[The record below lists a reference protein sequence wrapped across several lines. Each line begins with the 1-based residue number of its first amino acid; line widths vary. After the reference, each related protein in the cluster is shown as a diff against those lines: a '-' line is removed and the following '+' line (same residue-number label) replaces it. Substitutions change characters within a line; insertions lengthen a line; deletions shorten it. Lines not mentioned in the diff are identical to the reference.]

1 MGFCSATTGKTLL
14 ACMFAINCPKSL
26 LFHTDFLSFFLFDK
40 LDDHSCCLILL
51 LLKFAIV
58 GCSWVDCFP
67 FSPRSSPDFYIEVDK
82 RAMLTTGQENT
93 SPPSPSRPRIA
104 LKIGNSSSSPPTLTL
119 TAHPSSSFSRH
130 QRWRRLARRNAGLA
144 GGQDGGR

>member
-1 MGFCSATTGKTLL
+1 M
-14 ACMFAINCPKSL
+14 IV
-26 LFHTDFLSFFLFDK
+26 
-40 LDDHSCCLILL
+40 LL
-51 LLKFAIV
+51 LTFATV

-119 TAHPSSSFSRH
+119 TLLLPSRDIRDGEGLLEGMLDLPVDKTVDGEQDGEWCSILNQIVLTSGLDRTPPIG
-130 QRWRRLARRNAGLA
+130 QGWRRSL
-144 GGQDGGR
+144 